1 MPLGELKI
9 VFLGH
14 PGVKFQDTELGV
26 VPNFMFLAYTHLCKL
41 NILLIIIGSAVVKLK
56 TQNFNVKPFS
66 IGFLGHPGGKLQ
78 DTELGVVPNF
88 MFLAYTYVLGVR
100 NQIPFDEFKVER
112 H

>member
-26 VPNFMFLAYTHLCKL
+26 VPNFMFLAYTH
-41 NILLIIIGSAVVKLK
+41 
-56 TQNFNVKPFS
+56 
-66 IGFLGHPGGKLQ
+66 
-78 DTELGVVPNF
+78 
-88 MFLAYTYVLGVR
+88 VLGVR

-112 H
+112 LNGVSLVFLSQLPQT